1 MHPNIDQTLDN
12 WFGPLEITQN
22 HCLLFYYLSVFV
34 FVIMAFSIGRYSL
47 VLFDLSS
54 KENWKVMLKLFLIT
68 LIMIAS
74 QYVVYYFYR
83 IMYSMCLR
91 TVVKKD

>member
-1 MHPNIDQTLDN
+1 MHPNVDKTLDD

-22 HCLLFYYLSVFV
+22 HCLIFYYLSIFV

-54 KENWKVMLKLFLIT
+54 KENWKVLLQLLLIVLFVVST
-68 LIMIAS
+68 

-91 TVVKKD
+91 TAIKKD